1 MDGPVRWG
9 AVALDCADPAR
20 LGEFWA
26 AILGGEVTFASDG
39 FVAVL
44 AGGAWLTAQ
53 RVEGYRPPA
62 WPEGDP
68 PKQIHLD
75 LAVDDLEAGEA
86 HVLAHGATR
95 AAHQPAPERF
105 RVYLDPAGHP
115 FCLTTLIP

>member
-1 MDGPVRWG
+1 MAGPVRWG

-26 AILGGEVTFASDG
+26 ALLGGEVTVATEG

-44 AGGAWLTAQ
+44 AQGVWLTAQ

-62 WPEGDP
+62 WPDGDP
-68 PKQIHLD
+68 PKQVHLD

-86 HVLAHGATR
+86 HALALGATR

-105 RVYLDPAGHP
+105 RVYVDPAGHP